1 MFGNDS
7 VMAEFINNLKN
18 NPHKAY
24 VFFSSNSYRFDE
36 NELKDI
42 IKELLFSLHYHVNT
56 RSYGDLYGVILDDT
70 AAELEEIY
78 NNDCTEENQMQILTP
93 YKMVG
98 RYADDEEIIVG
109 GNDEEDCMYKLIAK
123 QEKHGKLTWY
133 SGVTDENYSAGEIK
147 TEGND
152 TWQ

>member
-1 MFGNDS
+1 M
-7 VMAEFINNLKN
+7 
-18 NPHKAY
+18 H
-24 VFFSSNSYRFDE
+24 
-36 NELKDI
+36 
-42 IKELLFSLHYHVNT
+42 
-56 RSYGDLYGVILDDT
+56 
-70 AAELEEIY
+70 
-78 NNDCTEENQMQILTP
+78 ILTP

-133 SGVTDENYSAGEIK
+133 SGVTDENYSAGELVLG
-147 TEGND
+147 GND